1 MDLKE
6 IVEAIKAETDP
17 EKQKK
22 LLEQYGA
29 ALKTLEEKADKFKEV
44 EEKGIF
50 KELKET
56 REKLLAMEKTKKE
69 LEEAEAK
76 EQGKYKE
83 LVEAKDKEIDEL
95 KVKYE
100 LEKAEADESRIYK
113 QTKRKDLLAKLTS
126 DEDKDIANSIKGFA
140 QLEKFVMS
148 KITKPPLSVDEGGK
162 PKPPDD
168 GTELTTDEIRQAKEM
183 FSGADDPIKE
193 FKEYKK
199 TYKKDK

>member
-6 IVEAIKAETDP
+6 LAEAIKAETDP
-17 EKQKK
+17 EKEKK
-22 LLEQYGA
+22 LLEQFTSN
-29 ALKTLEEKADKFKEV
+29 LKTLEEKADKFKEV

-126 DEDKDIANSIKGFA
+126 DEDKDIANEIKSLA
-140 QLEKFVMS
+140 QLEKFVM
-148 KITKPPLSVDEGGK
+148 KAITKPPLSVDEASILK
-162 PKPPDD
+162 SPDD
-168 GTELTTDEIRQAKEM
+168 DKELTTDEIRQAKEM